1 MICLCKHACCPF
13 ASVSSYSGLTDVH
26 AQDLLLLPAISNFG
40 FMVSQDQQTTLQS
53 SHQDAQQQS
62 LMSVPICPAVMPQ
75 ENTINCG
82 AAYVCHIM
90 YGMQRSAQ
98 PPVQVQAAVAGSGWS
113 HVPEDVL
120 RALQAP
126 HFERKQQDAGEDTA
140 AGPGSSAT
148 GASPQLGCT
157 KRALTV
163 KLPRHQ
169 RNIPRQCCALML
181 CQSAL
186 PETNSMPA
194 HQAGSTMTCHARS
207 AHLQDVLKYAA
218 QTY

>member
-82 AAYVCHIM
+82 LHM
-90 YGMQRSAQ
+90 YAISCMGCSGQLSHLCRYKLQWQAQDGVMCQRMCCE
-98 PPVQVQAAVAGSGWS
+98 
-113 HVPEDVL
+113 HY
-120 RALQAP
+120 RR
-126 HFERKQQDAGEDTA
+126 HT
-140 AGPGSSAT
+140 SSASSRMLVRT
-148 GASPQLGCT
+148 QLQGQDPPPQ
-157 KRALTV
+157 
-163 KLPRHQ
+163 
-169 RNIPRQCCALML
+169 
-181 CQSAL
+181 
-186 PETNSMPA
+186 
-194 HQAGSTMTCHARS
+194 
-207 AHLQDVLKYAA
+207 VLVLN
-218 QTY
+218 